1 MEPDDVIADIYF
13 NEEDECLV
21 YSFYNPT
28 NRNAITITATIT
40 EDIDGV
46 YQKIASYPDDLNWR
60 QHFIRRA
67 MIKTGTG
74 ILEAPKELAHKYMTA
89 KQVAVYLQL
98 EEKTIRNMTSEG
110 RIPFVRVGGAV
121 RYEKDKID
129 EAIKN
134 GILGKKEVQQ
144 KGKKKSLLDC
154 VTIESYFIHN

>member
-1 MEPDDVIADIYF
+1 
-13 NEEDECLV
+13 
-21 YSFYNPT
+21 
-28 NRNAITITATIT
+28 
-40 EDIDGV
+40 
-46 YQKIASYPDDLNWR
+46 
-60 QHFIRRA
+60 
-67 MIKTGTG
+67 
-74 ILEAPKELAHKYMTA
+74 
-89 KQVAVYLQL
+89 VAVYLQL